1 MTGYTSDESVR
12 RTATLRGHPLIEQP
26 FTADLL
32 VSRVREALD
41 APAPGGPAA

>member
-1 MTGYTSDESVR
+1 MFRAD
-12 RTATLRGHPLIEQP
+12 LHP

-41 APAPGGPAA
+41 PPAPGGPAA